1 MTCATTQSLQ
11 SCTLDTTMRWEDM
24 HLRCV
29 TPCKLAHTMFTGS
42 DDTRTE
48 REKMMAGDLYYSFA
62 PKAADLEQDR
72 AKCRIKV
79 AVRPTTLLLHC
90 VTLPQSLFAFN
101 MLLCNIRRTTRPVG

>member
-1 MTCATTQSLQ
+1 
-11 SCTLDTTMRWEDM
+11 MRWEGI
-24 HLRCV
+24 HQQCG
-29 TPCKLAHTMFTGS
+29 TTCKPAHNMLIGS

-72 AKCRIKV
+72 ANCRIKV

-90 VTLPQSLFAFN
+90 VTLPQS
-101 MLLCNIRRTTRPVG
+101 